1 MLQKSICAKLS
12 PTVIS
17 QDGLHGWVF
26 NKPRPGDLSTSPSL
40 SRTDIVVASLAKI
53 VAITL
58 NSIPSITCN
67 EVQGAMYASP
77 QVHLPKKAVAAAK
90 VGENSSQMF
99 QLMVLAQIEGG
110 KIFLG
115 LRLFDRFFL

>member
-26 NKPRPGDLSTSPSL
+26 NKPRPGDLSPSL
-40 SRTDIVVASLAKI
+40 SRTDIVVASVAKI

-99 QLMVLAQIEGG
+99 QWMVLAQIEGG
-110 KIFLG
+110 EIFLG
-115 LRLFDRFFL
+115 LSLFDLFFL